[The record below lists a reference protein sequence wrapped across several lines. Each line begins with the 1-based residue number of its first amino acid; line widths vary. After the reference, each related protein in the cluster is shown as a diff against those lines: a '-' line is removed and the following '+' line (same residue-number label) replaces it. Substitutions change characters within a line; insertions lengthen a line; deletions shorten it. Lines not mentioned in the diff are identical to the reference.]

1 MQLFPSPK
9 ASNKD
14 ALIGTVG
21 AALAMA
27 VTWLVC
33 EALLDNVA
41 PILDGMVCRLTD
53 PHTLEVDVA
62 KEHNLNDVF
71 TQLTAAN
78 VEVLSMRN
86 KSNRLEELFVELVK
100 KTQGAKA

>member
-1 MQLFPSPK
+1 MK
-9 ASNKD
+9 
-14 ALIGTVG
+14 
-21 AALAMA
+21 
-27 VTWLVC
+27 
-33 EALLDNVA
+33 ALLSKLNLETFILDLRRDIDVA
-41 PILDGMVCRLTD
+41 PTLNGMVCRLTD

-62 KEHNLNDVF
+62 KDHNLNDVF
-71 TQLTAAN
+71 TQLTAAK